1 MIHVVGDKAKG
12 RISKRVFQENNAR
25 QIFRKTNISYPL
37 ISTLQKCSFFGKF
50 GVLYFLEPPVLRF
63 ALFAL
68 LPTISSVL
76 LLSPFQHSILRSKS
90 PITNNDVE
98 IIISLFKVNNKDNRA
113 SFTIVLKLVN

>member
-1 MIHVVGDKAKG
+1 MIHFVGDKAKG

-63 ALFAL
+63 AL
-68 LPTISSVL
+68 LPFYRQFHQYL
-76 LLSPFQHSILRSKS
+76 CYLRFS
-90 PITNNDVE
+90 TAYFDLNHQ
-98 IIISLFKVNNKDNRA
+98 
-113 SFTIVLKLVN
+113 